1 MDLDEPNIPA
11 EAQEEIDQMMGNPK
25 KDYYPTEFTEMYNE
39 DQLGQSITN
48 LPSWLYTNFKY
59 LASIS

>member
-1 MDLDEPNIPA
+1 
-11 EAQEEIDQMMGNPK
+11 MGNPK